1 MVKEVFLSDLIEV
14 QEKKESISF
23 ADLKTGQCHFPI
35 GGINDP
41 PIKFC
46 GAVTVIGAIYCKDC
60 MRIAY
65 RRVEKRS

>member
-1 MVKEVFLSDLIEV
+1 MVKDDFVSNLIEV
-14 QEKKESISF
+14 LEKEESISF

-41 PIKFC
+41 PVKFC
-46 GAVTVIGAIYCKDC
+46 GAPTVIGAIYCKDC

-65 RRVEKRS
+65 RRVERR